1 MRKLTEKP
9 AFLKK
14 AGFSH
19 IRPNTNRN
27 EHESCDMARN
37 AEFWHD
43 THAITL
49 LPAPLRITLE

>member
-1 MRKLTEKP
+1 MSNKRG
-9 AFLKK
+9 AVQK

>member
-1 MRKLTEKP
+1 MVM
-9 AFLKK
+9 